1 VVPPD
6 FVFALAVS
14 GGAPREMLLELVARV
29 LDQVGCSGDGG
40 ASLGDELHAAMAQG
54 ARDQPVDIRFRA
66 EAGRLEIVV
75 SSPAGAI
82 WRTFRDIESSSV

>member
-14 GGAPREMLLELVARV
+14 GGTSREMLLELVAHV
-29 LDQVGCSGDGG
+29 LDQVGCSGDGA
-40 ASLGDELHAAMAQG
+40 ASLGNELLAAVTSG
-54 ARDQPVDIRFRA
+54 ARDQPVDVRFSA

-75 SSPAGAI
+75 SSQAGAI
-82 WRTFRDIESSSV
+82 WQTFRDIA

>member
-14 GGAPREMLLELVARV
+14 GGASREMLLELVAHV
-29 LDQVGCSGDGG
+29 LDQVGCAGDGA
-40 ASLGDELHAAMAQG
+40 ASLGDELHAVV
-54 ARDQPVDIRFRA
+54 ARAAREQPVDVRFRA

-75 SSPAGAI
+75 SSRAGAI
-82 WRTFRDIESSSV
+82 WQTFRDMA